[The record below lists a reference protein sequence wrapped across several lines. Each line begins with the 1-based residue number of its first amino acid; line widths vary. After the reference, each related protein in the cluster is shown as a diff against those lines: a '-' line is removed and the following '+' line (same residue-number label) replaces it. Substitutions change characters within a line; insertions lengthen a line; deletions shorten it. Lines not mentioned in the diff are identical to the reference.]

1 MQSEWVS
8 IEKITPWERNPRM
21 NEHIIQQV
29 AVSIQQFGFLNPIIA
44 QTSTSKII
52 AGHSRY
58 KAAKKLG
65 LATIPVI
72 WADLSDD
79 KAKAYAIA
87 DNKLGELASWD
98 EDLLIELLRE
108 LQDTEININELGFDE
123 LELSHLFND
132 NSYSDLNTDHIN
144 EDEIE
149 YSNKVMLRIEINAGD
164 EVEIKAL
171 LRDLLS
177 NFDHVWR

>member
-8 IEKITPWERNPRM
+8 IEKIMPWERNPRM

-79 KAKAYAIA
+79 KAKAY
-87 DNKLGELASWD
+87 
-98 EDLLIELLRE
+98 
-108 LQDTEININELGFDE
+108 
-123 LELSHLFND
+123 
-132 NSYSDLNTDHIN
+132 
-144 EDEIE
+144 
-149 YSNKVMLRIEINAGD
+149 
-164 EVEIKAL
+164 
-171 LRDLLS
+171 
-177 NFDHVWR
+177 